1 MVPFRVVIGTQR
13 GATTCVVTLPRTPDI
28 GDELEL
34 PDGTTVRVRRVVS
47 PDDHAVDAVVLV
59 EAED

>member
-13 GATTCVVTLPRTPDI
+13 GATTCVVTLPRAPDI

-34 PDGTTVRVRRVVS
+34 PDGKTVRVGRVVS
-47 PDDHAVDAVVLV
+47 ADDHGVDGVILV
-59 EAED
+59 EADD